1 MTYTNEQLELF
12 NNYKEEIE
20 SVKTIKQILTTCLTG
35 RIWTHSPEELPNEL
49 RDELDAKLSEKMLE
63 LKNAWHFIY

>member
-1 MTYTNEQLELF
+1 MTYTEQQLELF
-12 NNYKEEIE
+12 NSYKEEIE
-20 SVKTIKQILTTCLTG
+20 KAQTIRQILTTCLTG

-63 LKNAWHFIY
+63 LKNA

>member
-20 SVKTIKQILTTCLTG
+20 SVKTIKQILATCLTG
-35 RIWTHSPEELPNEL
+35 RIWTHSPEELPDEL
-49 RDELDAKLSEKMLE
+49 RDELDAKLSEKMLN